1 MTIKPAGAHEPLK
14 AEPASILSKAFDL
27 LRAFNASERVMTLS
41 ELSRA
46 ANLPKSTVHRLLAR
60 LVALDVVEHHGD
72 GYRLGLS
79 LIQLG
84 AVTPA
89 ARMREL
95 AAPHLG
101 SLHSFTGHT
110 VHLAVLRKFDV
121 VYLEKLSSGEP
132 DDTLSNVGGRLPAN
146 CTAVGKALLA
156 YSDFA
161 ALPSALPQMTP
172 YSIGDRAALIRQ
184 LREVKDRGV
193 AHADQEAQ
201 LNVSCTAAPILVAGI
216 AVGAISLSFATG
228 SESKATVEESV
239 RATARRI
246 TIDARA
252 QSLTT
257 DRWLPADPQDG
268 LLNQRPR

>member
-1 MTIKPAGAHEPLK
+1 MTIEPVDAHEPLK

-60 LVALDVVEHHGD
+60 LIALDVVEHHGN
-72 GYRLGLS
+72 GYRLGVS

-101 SLHSFTGHT
+101 SLHGFTGHT

-121 VYLEKLSSGEP
+121 VYLEKLSSREP
-132 DDTLSNVGGRLPAN
+132 DDTLSGVGGRLPAN
-146 CTAVGKALLA
+146 CTAIGKALLA

-161 ALPSALPQMTP
+161 ALPSPLPRLTS
-172 YSIGDRAALIRQ
+172 YSIGDRTALVRQ
-184 LREVKDRGV
+184 LREVKDRGI

-201 LNVSCTAAPILVAGI
+201 LNVSCTAAPILVAGV
-216 AVGAISLSFATG
+216 AVGAISLSFPTR
-228 SESKATVEESV
+228 SESRTTTEEAV
-239 RATARRI
+239 RAAARRI
-246 TIDARA
+246 TTDARA
-252 QSLTT
+252 QSLVS
-257 DRWLPADPQDG
+257 DRWLPTDPQNG
-268 LLNQRPR
+268 LPNVRPR